1 MKAGRKPTPAALL
14 KLKGTENVTRARERG
29 PEPEAP
35 GDLLAE
41 PPDWLSDGQAAS
53 WRYAVEH
60 APRSILRLIDR
71 GLLTV
76 WCEAED
82 RHRRATEA
90 QAMLDKRSPR
100 LPFMMLRRKAPPKA
114 KKGDDDAKKDGEAA
128 PAPAAEMPE
137 LSVSPYLSII
147 NQAAQVMIRA
157 ASEMGFA
164 PAARPRLAETNPG
177 AAVPNDSPWHK
188 LRVLQG
194 GRESA

>member
-35 GDLLAE
+35 GDLLAD
-41 PPDWLSDGQAAS
+41 PPDWLTDGQAAS

-60 APRSILRLIDR
+60 APRGILRLIDR

-100 LPFMMLRRKAPPKA
+100 MPFMMIRRKPAPKA
-114 KKGDDDAKKDGEAA
+114 KKEGEAA
-128 PAPAAEMPE
+128 PPAEAPE
-137 LSVSPYLSII
+137 LSVSPYLGVI
-147 NQAAQVMIRA
+147 NQAAQVMVRA

-177 AAVPNDSPWHK
+177 AAMPNDSPWHK